1 MIRNTVYW
9 MAILGILAVVP
20 LEARAESDFLEKFR
34 YNPEFDKPKYKKYE
48 RRSRR
53 IGNFSSN
60 ANTFSGSG
68 NSGLFFER
76 DRISQS
82 SDSGLRR
89 PDQTT
94 QIKLKI
100 AF

>member
-1 MIRNTVYW
+1 MIRNTVYC
-9 MAILGILAVVP
+9 LAVLGFITVLP
-20 LEARAESDFLEKFR
+20 MNARAESDFLEQFR
-34 YNPEFDKPKYKKYE
+34 FNPEYDKPKYKKYE
-48 RRSRR
+48 RESRR
-53 IGNFSSN
+53 IGNFSSSG
-60 ANTFSGSG
+60 NTYSGSG

-89 PDQTT
+89 DDQNT

>member
-1 MIRNTVYW
+1 MIRTTVYC
-9 MAILGILAVVP
+9 LAVLGFVLVLP
-20 LEARAESDFLEKFR
+20 MNAQAESDFLEQFR

-48 RRSRR
+48 RESRR
-53 IGNFSSN
+53 IGNFSSG
-60 ANTFSGSG
+60 NTFSGSG

-76 DRISQS
+76 GRISQS

-89 PDQTT
+89 PDQNT
-94 QIKLKI
+94 QIRLKI